1 MVPFI
6 YKYEYIVKIFGVGIF
21 IIKCPFQTVFRLTNT
36 SVVSLI
42 INEVLKFSTQIKKN
56 SVLSRKI
63 FCSRYIL
70 INNFTRSLIS
80 YLYNYLEQLQLAQR
94 KLTVG
99 L

>member
-1 MVPFI
+1 MSFSDCFCSRVD
-6 YKYEYIVKIFGVGIF
+6 KKM
-21 IIKCPFQTVFRLTNT
+21 TNT

-94 KLTVG
+94 KLTVV